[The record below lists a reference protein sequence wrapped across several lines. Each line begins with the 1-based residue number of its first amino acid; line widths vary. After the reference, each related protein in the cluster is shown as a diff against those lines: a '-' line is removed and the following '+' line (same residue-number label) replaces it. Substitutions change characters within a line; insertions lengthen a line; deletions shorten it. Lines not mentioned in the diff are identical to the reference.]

1 MKKIKKIILGILAL
15 IIIILAGAF
24 IFISNG
30 LEAGKNLVVNSV
42 SAAGLE
48 DGTYKGKY
56 DGGRWTNEV
65 NVSVAGG
72 KITKITAVK
81 TVMVENKET
90 TEALFKEV
98 INKQS
103 TAVDVISGAT
113 VTCKAYLKSIENALS
128 K

>member
-48 DGTYKGKY
+48 DGTYNGKY

>member
-30 LEAGKNLVVNSV
+30 LEAGKNVVVNSV

-48 DGTYKGKY
+48 DGMYNGKY
-56 DGGRWTNEV
+56 EGGRWSNEV
-65 NVSVAGG
+65 NVTVAGG

-90 TEALFKEV
+90 TEAIFKEV

-103 TAVDVISGAT
+103 TGVDAISGAT